1 MAIGMAQICAAKLP
15 MYSERITTVVLCA
28 TLIYE
33 LVGPVITKIALM
45 KAGEIAPELAHAR
58 HKKAQK
64 A

>member
-1 MAIGMAQICAAKLP
+1 

-58 HKKAQK
+58 RKREQK